1 MEERIMKRTVM
12 SLLCVICI
20 VLSSTF
26 LFGATS
32 TPKAALDFP
41 TSTVKIIV
49 PYAAG
54 GGTDLIARALAK
66 HFSETWKVSV
76 IVENKTGGSGAVG
89 MSSLAGSKA
98 DGHTVI
104 LTALGAATMTPILN
118 DVGYTNVE
126 FAPIAQVTAMD
137 TALCVH
143 SNSGIKTFKDFFAR
157 ASAKPGQ
164 FTYGTTGASSLQNL
178 LTAQLQ
184 QEMGL
189 PNVLTHIPYDGGA
202 KAIMA
207 LMGEQINACVAMV
220 PDLLTHIK
228 SGTFIPLCV
237 YTTKRIEE
245 LPAVPSIGELGF
257 PSLGIPTWYGFA
269 APAKTPKGILDFWD
283 NELRKALTNPEMIN
297 IFKTFNQNAVYLNRA
312 DFTTLWMN
320 TYKLNTKML
329 KGSVSK

>member
-1 MEERIMKRTVM
+1 MKRAAT
-12 SLLCVICI
+12 SLLCAISI
-20 VLSSTF
+20 VLSSTL
-26 LFGATS
+26 LFWGISTAT
-32 TPKAALDFP
+32 AAQGFP
-41 TSTVKIIV
+41 VSTVKIIV

-66 HFSETWKVSV
+66 HFSESWKVSV

-104 LTALGAATMTPILN
+104 LTALAAATMTPLMN

-157 ASAKPGQ
+157 AAAKPGQ

-178 LTAQLQ
+178 LTVQLQ
-184 QEMGL
+184 KEMGL
-189 PNVLTHIPYDGGA
+189 PNILTHIPYDGGA

-207 LMGEQINACVAMV
+207 LMGEQTNACVAMV

-228 SGTFIPLCV
+228 SGIFIPLCV
-237 YTTKRIEE
+237 YTTKRVDQ
-245 LPAVPSIGELGF
+245 LPGVPSIGELGY
-257 PSLGIPTWYGFA
+257 PSIGVPTWYGFA

-283 NELRKALTNPEMIN
+283 NELHKALTNPEMIR
-297 IFKTFNQNAVYLNRA
+297 IFNTFNQNVAYLNRA
-312 DFTTLWMN
+312 DFTELWMN
-320 TYKLNTKML
+320 TYKLNTKMI